1 MYRKINILSFFFLRK
16 PVIEFTSIF
25 IWILRSRFNSVYI
38 YLLNV
43 LFFLATLF
51 SFGISHFFLF
61 LSTILLRPPFFYVFF
76 YQQLRF
82 LMYDVIVH
90 FLYLSHYMNWTLI
103 TLLSYLLY
111 SCRQPSENSFA
122 FISFVF
128 RLCSPLT
135 MNFSLIQ
142 LQTSNIHFSFSYAFN
157 NDFTCQTFY
166 SL

>member
-1 MYRKINILSFFFLRK
+1 MYRKINILLFFFLRK

-38 YLLNV
+38 YLSNV
-43 LFFLATLF
+43 FFFFLATLF
-51 SFGISHFFLF
+51 SFGISLFFCFYLPF
-61 LSTILLRPPFFYVFF
+61 SYAHLSFTRFF

-111 SCRQPSENSFA
+111 SCRQPSENSF
-122 FISFVF
+122 VF
-128 RLCSPLT
+128 HLCSPLT

-142 LQTSNIHFSFSYAFN
+142 LQIGNIHFSFSYAFN